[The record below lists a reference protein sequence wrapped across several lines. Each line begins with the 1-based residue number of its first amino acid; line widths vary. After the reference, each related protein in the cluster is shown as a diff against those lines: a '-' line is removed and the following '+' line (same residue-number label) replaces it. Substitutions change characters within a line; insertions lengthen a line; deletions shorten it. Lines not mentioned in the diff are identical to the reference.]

1 MSFVQANLFPDDNQT
16 QAIGLCSVAEL
27 NRTQSIGLSFRLG
40 SIEFDWFG
48 NRTPTRVGVR
58 FHSIAELDR
67 TQSTDW
73 VRLSSIFE
81 RSIYYAGWSGLLA
94 TQANRIQKLVFA
106 GTDLI

>member
-58 FHSIAELDR
+58 FRSITELDR

-73 VRLSSIFE
+73 VRLS
-81 RSIYYAGWSGLLA
+81 SIYYAGWSGLLA